1 MKKIYVLV
9 NKYPNTIEPNVC
21 VFIQQLIW
29 EFADMGYDCRVIC
42 PMPINFSFKYI
53 KFPFYRKEKNE
64 NGKTI
69 NIYHPKYVS
78 LGQSGKFL
86 QKLRVRFTTWRYIKA
101 VDRVLKKQAINPQRD
116 ILYSHFIC
124 PSGVVAAKLGE
135 KYNLKSFMA
144 HGEAFYRGDIKYGN
158 KYLKEVFKNLTGVIA
173 VSTQNKDYLID
184 AGVISEDKIRVFPN
198 GYRQERFYQM
208 NKSEARKHFGWKDE
222 DFIVGF
228 CGSFDERKGILRV
241 QKAVDEIDGVLF
253 ACAGKGKLVPT
264 SDNCILKKPVNNDEL
279 VYFYNAIDIFAL
291 PTQNEGCCNAI
302 VEAMACGCPI
312 ISSNRSF
319 NYDILDSTN
328 SIMIDP
334 NDVENLKK
342 AIVELKIN
350 ENKRKTLEIGSLSK
364 SEELTLES
372 RAKKIIDFMKNL

>member
-1 MKKIYVLV
+1 MKKMYVLV
-9 NKYPNTIEPNVC
+9 NKYPNIIEPNVC

-29 EFADMGYDCRVIC
+29 SFADMGYDCRVIC
-42 PMPINFSFKYI
+42 PMPINLNFKYI

-69 NIYHPKYVS
+69 SIYHPKYVS
-78 LGQSGKFL
+78 LGQSGKIL
-86 QKLRVRFTTWRYIKA
+86 QKLRVRFTTWQYTKA
-101 VDRVLKKQAINPQRD
+101 VDRVLKKQAINSQRD

-124 PSGVVAAKLGE
+124 PSGVTASLLGK

-184 AGVISEDKIRVFPN
+184 ADVISEGKIRVFPN
-198 GYRQERFYQM
+198 GYRKERFYQM
-208 NKSEARKHFGWKDE
+208 NKIDARKHFNWKAE

-253 ACAGKGKLVPT
+253 ACAGKGKLVPI
-264 SDNCILKKPVNNDEL
+264 SDKCILKRPINNDEL
-279 VYFYNAIDIFAL
+279 IYFYNAIDVFAL

-312 ISSNRSF
+312 ISSNRPF

-334 NDVENLKK
+334 NDIESLKK
-342 AIVELKIN
+342 AIVELKNN
-350 ENKRKTLEIGSLSK
+350 ENKRKKLEIGSLFKSK
-364 SEELTLES
+364 KLTLEN
-372 RAKKIIDFMKNL
+372 RAEKIIDFIRNL